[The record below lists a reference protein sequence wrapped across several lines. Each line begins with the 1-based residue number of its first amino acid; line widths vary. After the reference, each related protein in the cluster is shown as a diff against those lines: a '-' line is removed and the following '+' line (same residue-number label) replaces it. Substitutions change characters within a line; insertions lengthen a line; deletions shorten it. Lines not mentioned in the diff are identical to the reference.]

1 MLLDLDQEAKG
12 KLEQWMEYIVSHDN
26 LLRDTIT
33 NYLKESET
41 RWIKERKT
49 FQEYIEA
56 TTLKINQLNVKIDDT
71 KRDLL
76 DNIQVAIRP
85 LKADLGRLIHISK

>member
-1 MLLDLDQEAKG
+1 
-12 KLEQWMEYIVSHDN
+12 MEYIVSHDN

-56 TTLKINQLNVKIDDT
+56 TTLKINLLNVKIDDT

-76 DNIQVAIRP
+76 DNIQNVIRP